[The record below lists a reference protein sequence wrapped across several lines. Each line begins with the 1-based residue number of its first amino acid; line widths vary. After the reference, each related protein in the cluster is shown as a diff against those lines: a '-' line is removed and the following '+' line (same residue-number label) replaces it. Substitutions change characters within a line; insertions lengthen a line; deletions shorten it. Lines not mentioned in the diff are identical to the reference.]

1 MKLKDLQET
10 ASAGATGAGNIATST
25 AVPNEKVV
33 SADAND
39 VGMFPIVRRNPKKKI
54 KKNVSESQILNEFSI
69 GEIIEAMRK
78 KGIPVDRAA
87 IARLMRLRNLGN
99 ISRSVLK
106 QAGLGD
112 LIGGDRP
119 AESVNERRQYDKDG
133 NPVLMWYELEKKK
146 KKKSPDNATSD
157 NTTKDLFGKHIKF
170 HTKESEM
177 PIYSGEVFMVINNE
191 DALNLILQKVG
202 DKIQRHENNIIVV
215 DQGRADKIEKFLH
228 TKGYDKGEDYMVM
241 QKEQNINEGV
251 LDSVDDEGVLVKAQ
265 LYSLAKRAIELHQM
279 LTDTDEIEGWIQS
292 HIAVANDNI
301 LSVYQYM
308 DYEAETLEEPAPA
321 PAPEIEAVDIVD
333 ELPPVEME
341 SIDPSIAKRWDKIVV
356 NATKE
361 LESA

>member
-1 MKLKDLQET
+1 MKLKDIQEA
-10 ASAGATGAGNIATST
+10 ASAGATSAGNIATST
-25 AVPNEKVV
+25 AVPNKKVV

-39 VGMFPIVRRNPKKKI
+39 VGMFPVIRRNPKKI
-54 KKNVSESQILNEFSI
+54 KKENVSESQILNEFSI
-69 GEIIEAMRK
+69 GEIIAAMRK
-78 KGIPVDRAA
+78 KGIPIDRAA

-112 LIGGDRP
+112 LIGG
-119 AESVNERRQYDKDG
+119 ERT
-133 NPVLMWYELEKKK
+133 EAIEK
-146 KKKSPDNATSD
+146 N
-157 NTTKDLFGKHIKF
+157 
-170 HTKESEM
+170 EM
-177 PIYSGEVFMVINNE
+177 PVYSGEVFMVINNE

-215 DQGRADKIEKFLH
+215 DQDRADKIENFLH
-228 TKGYDKGEDYMVM
+228 IKGYDKGEDYMVM

-279 LTDTDEIEGWIQS
+279 MSDTEEIEGWVQS

-308 DYEAETLEEPAPA
+308 DYGTETLEEPAP
-321 PAPEIEAVDIVD
+321 EEEVDVVD
-333 ELPPVEME
+333 ELPPIEME

>member
-1 MKLKDLQET
+1 MKLKDIQEA
-10 ASAGATGAGNIATST
+10 ASAGATSAGNIATST
-25 AVPNEKVV
+25 AVPNKKVV

-39 VGMFPIVRRNPKKKI
+39 VGMFPVIRRNPKKI
-54 KKNVSESQILNEFSI
+54 KKENVSESQILNEFSI
-69 GEIIEAMRK
+69 GEIIAAMRK
-78 KGIPVDRAA
+78 KGIPIDRAA

-112 LIGGDRP
+112 LIGGEQTE
-119 AESVNERRQYDKDG
+119 AN
-133 NPVLMWYELEKKK
+133 
-146 KKKSPDNATSD
+146 
-157 NTTKDLFGKHIKF
+157 
-170 HTKESEM
+170 EM
-177 PIYSGEVFMVINNE
+177 PVYSGEVFIVINNE

-215 DQGRADKIEKFLH
+215 DQDRADKIENFLH
-228 TKGYDKGEDYMVM
+228 IKGYDKGEDYMVM

-279 LTDTDEIEGWIQS
+279 MSDTEEIEGWVQS

-308 DYEAETLEEPAPA
+308 DYGTETLEEPAP
-321 PAPEIEAVDIVD
+321 EEEVDVVD
-333 ELPPVEME
+333 ELPPIEME

>member
-69 GEIIEAMRK
+69 GEIIAAMRK
-78 KGIPVDRAA
+78 KGIPVDRNA

-146 KKKSPDNATSD
+146 KKSPDNATSD
-157 NTTKDLFGKHIKF
+157 NITKDLFGKHIKF

-177 PIYSGEVFMVINNE
+177 PVYSGEVFMVINNE

-202 DKIQRHENNIIVV
+202 NKIQQHENNIIVV
-215 DQGRADKIEKFLH
+215 DQDRADKIEKFLH
-228 TKGYDKGEDYMVM
+228 IKGYDKGEDYMVM

-279 LTDTDEIEGWIQS
+279 MSDTEEIEGWIQS

-308 DYEAETLEEPAPA
+308 DYEAEALEEPAPE
-321 PAPEIEAVDIVD
+321 PEAVDVVD

-341 SIDPSIAKRWDKIVV
+341 SIDPLITKKWDKIVA

-361 LESA
+361 LESV

>member
-1 MKLKDLQET
+1 MKLKDIQET

-25 AVPNEKVV
+25 AVPNKKVV

-39 VGMFPIVRRNPKKKI
+39 VGMFPVIRRNPKKKI
-54 KKNVSESQILNEFSI
+54 KKEAVLESQILNEFSI
-69 GEIIEAMRK
+69 GEIIAAMRK
-78 KGIPVDRAA
+78 KGIPIDRAA

-112 LIGGDRP
+112 LIGGEQTE
-119 AESVNERRQYDKDG
+119 ASEL
-133 NPVLMWYELEKKK
+133 PV
-146 KKKSPDNATSD
+146 
-157 NTTKDLFGKHIKF
+157 
-170 HTKESEM
+170 
-177 PIYSGEVFMVINNE
+177 YSGEVFMVINNE

-215 DQGRADKIEKFLH
+215 DRDRADKIENFLH
-228 TKGYDKGEDYMVM
+228 IKGYDKGEDYMVM

-279 LTDTDEIEGWIQS
+279 MNDTEEIEGWVQS

-301 LSVYQYM
+301 LSVYQYL
-308 DYEAETLEEPAPA
+308 DYEADTLEEPAPA
-321 PAPEIEAVDIVD
+321 PEEVDIVD
-333 ELPPVEME
+333 ELPPIEME
-341 SIDPSIAKRWDKIVV
+341 SIDPSIKKRWNKIVV

>member
-39 VGMFPIVRRNPKKKI
+39 VGMFPVIRRNPKKKI
-54 KKNVSESQILNEFSI
+54 KKNVSESQILNELSLL
-69 GEIIEAMRK
+69 EIIAAMK
-78 KGIPVDRAA
+78 KRGIPIDR
-87 IARLMRLRNLGN
+87 IALAKLSRLKNPNN
-99 ISRSVLK
+99 ITKSVLR
-106 QAGLGD
+106 QIGLGD
-112 LIGGDRP
+112 LIGGGPRQ
-119 AESVNERRQYDKDG
+119 AESIGEEL
-133 NPVLMWYELEKKK
+133 PV
-146 KKKSPDNATSD
+146 
-157 NTTKDLFGKHIKF
+157 
-170 HTKESEM
+170 
-177 PIYSGEVFMVINNE
+177 YSGEVFMVINNE

-228 TKGYDKGEDYMVM
+228 IKGYDKGEDYMVM
-241 QKEQNINEGV
+241 QKEQNIKEGV

-279 LTDTDEIEGWIQS
+279 MSDTEEIEGWIQS

-301 LSVYQYM
+301 LSVHQYM
-308 DYEAETLEEPAPA
+308 DYEAETLEEPVPE
-321 PAPEIEAVDIVD
+321 PEIEAIDVVD

>member
-25 AVPNEKVV
+25 AVPNKKVV

-39 VGMFPIVRRNPKKKI
+39 VGMFPVVRRNPKKKI
-54 KKNVSESQILNEFSI
+54 KEKLD
-69 GEIIEAMRK
+69 EAGLSFWDVFQKMK
-78 KGIPVDRAA
+78 EKGIHINPETLRRAA
-87 IARLMRLRNLGN
+87 KLAKMKNLRLT
-99 ISRSVLK
+99 RS
-106 QAGLGD
+106 D
-112 LIGGDRP
+112 I
-119 AESVNERRQYDKDG
+119 
-133 NPVLMWYELEKKK
+133 KKL
-146 KKKSPDNATSD
+146 SQFDEASLD
-157 NTTKDLFGKHIKF
+157 VF
-170 HTKESEM
+170 
-177 PIYSGEVFMVINNE
+177 SGEVFMVINNE

-215 DQGRADKIEKFLH
+215 DQDRADKIEKFLH
-228 TKGYDKGEDYMVM
+228 IKGYDKGEDYMVM

-279 LTDTDEIEGWIQS
+279 ITDTEEIEGCVQS

-308 DYEAETLEEPAPA
+308 DYGTETLEEPV
-321 PAPEIEAVDIVD
+321 PEIEDVDVVD
-333 ELPPVEME
+333 ELPPIEME

>member
-69 GEIIEAMRK
+69 GEIIAAMRK

-112 LIGGDRP
+112 LIGGEQTE
-119 AESVNERRQYDKDG
+119 AN
-133 NPVLMWYELEKKK
+133 
-146 KKKSPDNATSD
+146 
-157 NTTKDLFGKHIKF
+157 
-170 HTKESEM
+170 EM
-177 PIYSGEVFMVINNE
+177 PVYSGEVFMVINNE

-215 DQGRADKIEKFLH
+215 DQDRADKIEKFLH
-228 TKGYDKGEDYMVM
+228 IKGYDKGEDYMVM

-279 LTDTDEIEGWIQS
+279 IADTEEIEGWVQS
-292 HIAVANDNI
+292 HIAIANDNVN
-301 LSVYQYM
+301 SVYQYM
-308 DYEAETLEEPAPA
+308 DYESQTLEEPAPE
-321 PAPEIEAVDIVD
+321 PEAVDVVD

>member
-1 MKLKDLQET
+1 MKLKDIQEA
-10 ASAGATGAGNIATST
+10 ASAGATSAGNIATST
-25 AVPNEKVV
+25 AVPNKKVV

-39 VGMFPIVRRNPKKKI
+39 VGMFPVIRRNPKKI
-54 KKNVSESQILNEFSI
+54 KKENVSESQILNEFSI
-69 GEIIEAMRK
+69 GEIIAAMRK
-78 KGIPVDRAA
+78 KGIPVDRAS

-146 KKKSPDNATSD
+146 KKSPDNATSD

-177 PIYSGEVFMVINNE
+177 PIYSDEVFMVINNE

-215 DQGRADKIEKFLH
+215 DQDRADKIEKFLH
-228 TKGYDKGEDYMVM
+228 IKGYDKGEDYMVM

-279 LTDTDEIEGWIQS
+279 MSDTEEIEGWVQS

-308 DYEAETLEEPAPA
+308 DYGTETLEEPAP
-321 PAPEIEAVDIVD
+321 EEVEVVD
-333 ELPPVEME
+333 ELPPIEME

>member
-69 GEIIEAMRK
+69 GEIIAAMRK

-112 LIGGDRP
+112 LIGGEQTE
-119 AESVNERRQYDKDG
+119 AN
-133 NPVLMWYELEKKK
+133 
-146 KKKSPDNATSD
+146 
-157 NTTKDLFGKHIKF
+157 
-170 HTKESEM
+170 EM
-177 PIYSGEVFMVINNE
+177 PVYSGEVFMVINNE

-215 DQGRADKIEKFLH
+215 DQDRADKIEKFLH
-228 TKGYDKGEDYMVM
+228 IKGYDKGEDYMVM

-279 LTDTDEIEGWIQS
+279 ITDTEEIEGWIQS

-301 LSVYQYM
+301 NSVHQYM
-308 DYEAETLEEPAPA
+308 DYEATTLEEPV
-321 PAPEIEAVDIVD
+321 PEVEEVDVVD

>member
-69 GEIIEAMRK
+69 GEIIAAMRK

-112 LIGGDRP
+112 LIGGEQTE
-119 AESVNERRQYDKDG
+119 AN
-133 NPVLMWYELEKKK
+133 
-146 KKKSPDNATSD
+146 
-157 NTTKDLFGKHIKF
+157 
-170 HTKESEM
+170 EM
-177 PIYSGEVFMVINNE
+177 PVYSGEVFMVINNE

-215 DQGRADKIEKFLH
+215 DQDRADKIEKFLH
-228 TKGYDKGEDYMVM
+228 IKGYDKGEDYMVM

-279 LTDTDEIEGWIQS
+279 ITDTEEIEGWIQS

-301 LSVYQYM
+301 NSVHQYM
-308 DYEAETLEEPAPA
+308 DYEATTLEEPV
-321 PAPEIEAVDIVD
+321 PEVEEVDVVD
-333 ELPPVEME
+333 ELPPIEME
-341 SIDPSIAKRWDKIVV
+341 NIDPSIAKRWDKIVV

>member
-10 ASAGATGAGNIATST
+10 ASAGATGAGSIAIST

-54 KKNVSESQILNEFSI
+54 KGKLD
-69 GEIIEAMRK
+69 EAGLSFWDVFK
-78 KGIPVDRAA
+78 KMKEKGMHINPETLRRAA
-87 IARLMRLRNLGN
+87 KLARMKNLRLT
-99 ISRSVLK
+99 RS
-106 QAGLGD
+106 D
-112 LIGGDRP
+112 I
-119 AESVNERRQYDKDG
+119 
-133 NPVLMWYELEKKK
+133 KKL
-146 KKKSPDNATSD
+146 SQFDEASLD
-157 NTTKDLFGKHIKF
+157 VF
-170 HTKESEM
+170 
-177 PIYSGEVFMVINNE
+177 SGEVYMVINNE

-215 DQGRADKIEKFLH
+215 DQDRADKIENFLH
-228 TKGYDKGEDYMVM
+228 IKGYDKGEDYMVM

-279 LTDTDEIEGWIQS
+279 ITDTEEIEGWVQS

-301 LSVYQYM
+301 NSVYQYM
-308 DYEAETLEEPAPA
+308 DYESQTLEEPAP
-321 PAPEIEAVDIVD
+321 EIEGVDVVD

-341 SIDPSIAKRWDKIVV
+341 SVDPVITKKWNKIVT

>member
-69 GEIIEAMRK
+69 GEIIAAMRK

-112 LIGGDRP
+112 LIGGEQTE
-119 AESVNERRQYDKDG
+119 AN
-133 NPVLMWYELEKKK
+133 
-146 KKKSPDNATSD
+146 
-157 NTTKDLFGKHIKF
+157 
-170 HTKESEM
+170 EM
-177 PIYSGEVFMVINNE
+177 PVYSGEVFMVINNE

-215 DQGRADKIEKFLH
+215 DQDRADKIEKFLH
-228 TKGYDKGEDYMVM
+228 IKGYDKGEDYMVM

-279 LTDTDEIEGWIQS
+279 ITDTEEIEGWIQS

-301 LSVYQYM
+301 NSVHQYM
-308 DYEAETLEEPAPA
+308 DYEATTLEEPV
-321 PAPEIEAVDIVD
+321 PEVEEVDVID

>member
-33 SADAND
+33 SANAND

-69 GEIIEAMRK
+69 GEIIAAMRK

-99 ISRSVLK
+99 ISRGVLK

-112 LIGGDRP
+112 LIGGEQTE
-119 AESVNERRQYDKDG
+119 A
-133 NPVLMWYELEKKK
+133 
-146 KKKSPDNATSD
+146 
-157 NTTKDLFGKHIKF
+157 
-170 HTKESEM
+170 SEM
-177 PIYSGEVFMVINNE
+177 PVYSGEVFMVINNE

-215 DQGRADKIEKFLH
+215 DQDRADKIEKFLH
-228 TKGYDKGEDYMVM
+228 IKGYDKGEDYMVM

-279 LTDTDEIEGWIQS
+279 ITDTEEIEGWIQS

-301 LSVYQYM
+301 NSVHQYM
-308 DYEAETLEEPAPA
+308 DYEATTLEEPV
-321 PAPEIEAVDIVD
+321 PEVEEVDVVD

>member
-69 GEIIEAMRK
+69 GEIIAAMRK

-99 ISRSVLK
+99 ISRGVLK

-112 LIGGDRP
+112 LIGGEQTE
-119 AESVNERRQYDKDG
+119 A
-133 NPVLMWYELEKKK
+133 
-146 KKKSPDNATSD
+146 
-157 NTTKDLFGKHIKF
+157 
-170 HTKESEM
+170 SEM
-177 PIYSGEVFMVINNE
+177 PVYSGEVFMVINNE
-191 DALNLILQKVG
+191 NALNLILQKVG

-215 DQGRADKIEKFLH
+215 DQDRADKIEKFLH
-228 TKGYDKGEDYMVM
+228 IKGYDKGEDYMVM

-279 LTDTDEIEGWIQS
+279 ITDTEEIEGWIQS

-301 LSVYQYM
+301 NSVHQYM
-308 DYEAETLEEPAPA
+308 DYEATTLEEPV
-321 PAPEIEAVDIVD
+321 PEVEEVDVVD
-333 ELPPVEME
+333 ELPPIEME

>member
-25 AVPNEKVV
+25 AVPNKKVV

-39 VGMFPIVRRNPKKKI
+39 VGMFPVVRRNPKKKI
-54 KKNVSESQILNEFSI
+54 KEKLD
-69 GEIIEAMRK
+69 EAGLSFWDVFQKMK
-78 KGIPVDRAA
+78 EKGIHINPETLRRAA
-87 IARLMRLRNLGN
+87 KLSKMKNLRLTRADIRKLSQFDEASLD
-99 ISRSVLK
+99 V
-106 QAGLGD
+106 
-112 LIGGDRP
+112 
-119 AESVNERRQYDKDG
+119 
-133 NPVLMWYELEKKK
+133 
-146 KKKSPDNATSD
+146 
-157 NTTKDLFGKHIKF
+157 F
-170 HTKESEM
+170 
-177 PIYSGEVFMVINNE
+177 SGEVFMVINNE

-215 DQGRADKIEKFLH
+215 DQDRADKIEKFLH
-228 TKGYDKGEDYMVM
+228 IKGYDKGEDYMVM

-279 LTDTDEIEGWIQS
+279 MSDTEEIEGWVQS

-301 LSVYQYM
+301 NSVYQYM
-308 DYEAETLEEPAPA
+308 DYESQTLEEPAP
-321 PAPEIEAVDIVD
+321 EIEGVDVVD

-341 SIDPSIAKRWDKIVV
+341 SVDPVITKKWNKIVT

>member
-25 AVPNEKVV
+25 AVPNKKVV

-39 VGMFPIVRRNPKKKI
+39 VGMFPVIRRNPKKKI
-54 KKNVSESQILNEFSI
+54 KEKLNVSESQILNEFSI
-69 GEIIEAMRK
+69 GEIISAMRK
-78 KGIPVDRAA
+78 KGIPIDRAA

-99 ISRSVLK
+99 ISRNVLK

-112 LIGGDRP
+112 LIGG
-119 AESVNERRQYDKDG
+119 SERTEAVEDD
-133 NPVLMWYELEKKK
+133 EL
-146 KKKSPDNATSD
+146 S
-157 NTTKDLFGKHIKF
+157 
-170 HTKESEM
+170 
-177 PIYSGEVFMVINNE
+177 IYSGEVFMIINNK

-202 DKIQRHENNIIVV
+202 DKIQRHTNNIIVV
-215 DQGRADKIEKFLH
+215 DQDRADKIEKFLH

-279 LTDTDEIEGWIQS
+279 ITDTEEIEGWVQS

-308 DYEAETLEEPAPA
+308 DYEGQTLEEPAP
-321 PAPEIEAVDIVD
+321 EVDVVD

-341 SIDPSIAKRWDKIVV
+341 SIDPLIEKRWNKIVV

>member
-25 AVPNEKVV
+25 AVPNEKVI

-54 KKNVSESQILNEFSI
+54 KKNVSESQILNELSLP
-69 GEIIEAMRK
+69 EIIAAMK
-78 KGIPVDRAA
+78 KRGIPIDR
-87 IARLMRLRNLGN
+87 IALAKLSRLKNPNN
-99 ISRSVLK
+99 ITKSVLR
-106 QAGLGD
+106 QMGLGD
-112 LIGGDRP
+112 LIGGGPRQ
-119 AESVNERRQYDKDG
+119 AESIGEKEL
-133 NPVLMWYELEKKK
+133 PV
-146 KKKSPDNATSD
+146 
-157 NTTKDLFGKHIKF
+157 
-170 HTKESEM
+170 
-177 PIYSGEVFMVINNE
+177 YSGEVFMVINNE

-215 DQGRADKIEKFLH
+215 DQDRADKIEKFLH
-228 TKGYDKGEDYMVM
+228 IKGYDKGEDYMVM

-279 LTDTDEIEGWIQS
+279 MSDTEEIEGWIQS

-301 LSVYQYM
+301 LSVHQYM
-308 DYEAETLEEPAPA
+308 DYEAETLEEPV
-321 PAPEIEAVDIVD
+321 PEPEVEEINVVDD
-333 ELPPVEME
+333 LPPIEME

>member
-69 GEIIEAMRK
+69 GEIIAAMRK

-112 LIGGDRP
+112 LIGGEQTE
-119 AESVNERRQYDKDG
+119 AN
-133 NPVLMWYELEKKK
+133 
-146 KKKSPDNATSD
+146 
-157 NTTKDLFGKHIKF
+157 
-170 HTKESEM
+170 EM
-177 PIYSGEVFMVINNE
+177 PVYSGEVFMVINNE

-215 DQGRADKIEKFLH
+215 DQDRADKIEKFLH
-228 TKGYDKGEDYMVM
+228 IKGYDKGEDYMVM

-279 LTDTDEIEGWIQS
+279 ITDTEEIEGWIQS

-301 LSVYQYM
+301 NSVHQYM
-308 DYEAETLEEPAPA
+308 DYEATTLEEPAPE
-321 PAPEIEAVDIVD
+321 PEAVDIVD

>member
-1 MKLKDLQET
+1 MKLKDIQEA
-10 ASAGATGAGNIATST
+10 ASAGATSAGNIATST
-25 AVPNEKVV
+25 AVPNKKVV

-39 VGMFPIVRRNPKKKI
+39 VGMFPVIRRNPKKI
-54 KKNVSESQILNEFSI
+54 KKENVSESQILNEFSI
-69 GEIIEAMRK
+69 GEIIAAMRK
-78 KGIPVDRAA
+78 KGIPVDRAS

-112 LIGGDRP
+112 LIGGEQTE
-119 AESVNERRQYDKDG
+119 AN
-133 NPVLMWYELEKKK
+133 
-146 KKKSPDNATSD
+146 
-157 NTTKDLFGKHIKF
+157 
-170 HTKESEM
+170 EM
-177 PIYSGEVFMVINNE
+177 PVYSGEVFMVINNE

-215 DQGRADKIEKFLH
+215 DQDRADKIEKFLH
-228 TKGYDKGEDYMVM
+228 IKGYDKGEDYMVM

-279 LTDTDEIEGWIQS
+279 MSDTEEIEGWVQS

-308 DYEAETLEEPAPA
+308 DYGTETLEEPAP
-321 PAPEIEAVDIVD
+321 EEVDVVD
-333 ELPPVEME
+333 ELPPIEME
-341 SIDPSIAKRWDKIVV
+341 SIDPLIEKRWNKIVV

>member
-69 GEIIEAMRK
+69 GEIIAAMRK

-112 LIGGDRP
+112 LIGGEQTE
-119 AESVNERRQYDKDG
+119 AN
-133 NPVLMWYELEKKK
+133 
-146 KKKSPDNATSD
+146 
-157 NTTKDLFGKHIKF
+157 
-170 HTKESEM
+170 EM
-177 PIYSGEVFMVINNE
+177 PVYSGEVFMVINNE

-215 DQGRADKIEKFLH
+215 DQDRADKIEKFLH
-228 TKGYDKGEDYMVM
+228 IKGYDKGEDYMVM

-279 LTDTDEIEGWIQS
+279 ITDTEEIEGWIQS
-292 HIAVANDNI
+292 HIAVANDNVN
-301 LSVYQYM
+301 SVYQYM
-308 DYEAETLEEPAPA
+308 DYESQTLEEPAPE
-321 PAPEIEAVDIVD
+321 PEAVDIVD

>member
-10 ASAGATGAGNIATST
+10 ASVGATGAGVIATST

-54 KKNVSESQILNEFSI
+54 KKENVSESLSLPEVIA
-69 GEIIEAMRK
+69 AMRK
-78 KGIPVDRAA
+78 KGIPVDREAL
-87 IARLMRLRNLGN
+87 ARWMRFKNPNN
-99 ISRSVLK
+99 ISKSMLR
-106 QAGLGD
+106 QIGLGD
-112 LIGGDRP
+112 LIGGGPRQ
-119 AESVNERRQYDKDG
+119 AESIEED
-133 NPVLMWYELEKKK
+133 
-146 KKKSPDNATSD
+146 
-157 NTTKDLFGKHIKF
+157 
-170 HTKESEM
+170 EM

-215 DQGRADKIEKFLH
+215 DQDRADKIEKFLH
-228 TKGYDKGEDYMVM
+228 IKGYDKGEDYMVM

-279 LTDTDEIEGWIQS
+279 ITDTEEIEGWVQS

-301 LSVYQYM
+301 NSVHQYM
-308 DYEAETLEEPAPA
+308 DYEAQTLEEPAPE
-321 PAPEIEAVDIVD
+321 PEAVDIVD

-341 SIDPSIAKRWDKIVV
+341 SVDPVITKKWNKIVT

>member
-10 ASAGATGAGNIATST
+10 TSAGATGAGNIATST
-25 AVPNEKVV
+25 AVPNKKVV

-39 VGMFPIVRRNPKKKI
+39 VGMFPVIRRNPKKI
-54 KKNVSESQILNEFSI
+54 KKENVSESQILNEFSI
-69 GEIIEAMRK
+69 GEIIAAMRK
-78 KGIPVDRAA
+78 KGIPIDRAA

-112 LIGGDRP
+112 LIGGEQP
-119 AESVNERRQYDKDG
+119 AESIGEE
-133 NPVLMWYELEKKK
+133 EL
-146 KKKSPDNATSD
+146 
-157 NTTKDLFGKHIKF
+157 
-170 HTKESEM
+170 
-177 PIYSGEVFMVINNE
+177 PIYSSEVFMVINNE

-215 DQGRADKIEKFLH
+215 DQDRADKIEKFLH
-228 TKGYDKGEDYMVM
+228 IKGYDKGEDYMVM

-279 LTDTDEIEGWIQS
+279 ITDTEEIEGWVQS
-292 HIAVANDNI
+292 HIAVASDNI
-301 LSVYQYM
+301 NSVYQYM
-308 DYEAETLEEPAPA
+308 DYEAQTLEEPAPE
-321 PAPEIEAVDIVD
+321 PEAVDIVD

-341 SIDPSIAKRWDKIVV
+341 SIDPLITKKWDKIVA

-361 LESA
+361 LESV

>member
-1 MKLKDLQET
+1 MKLKDIQEA
-10 ASAGATGAGNIATST
+10 ASAGATSAGNIATST
-25 AVPNEKVV
+25 AVPNKKVV

-39 VGMFPIVRRNPKKKI
+39 VGMFPVIRRNPKKI
-54 KKNVSESQILNEFSI
+54 KKENVSESQILNEFSI
-69 GEIIEAMRK
+69 GEIIAAMRK
-78 KGIPVDRAA
+78 KGIPVDRAS

-112 LIGGDRP
+112 LIGGEQTE
-119 AESVNERRQYDKDG
+119 AN
-133 NPVLMWYELEKKK
+133 
-146 KKKSPDNATSD
+146 
-157 NTTKDLFGKHIKF
+157 
-170 HTKESEM
+170 EM
-177 PIYSGEVFMVINNE
+177 PVYSGEVFMVINNE

-215 DQGRADKIEKFLH
+215 DQDRADKIEKFLH
-228 TKGYDKGEDYMVM
+228 IKGYDKGEDYMVM

-279 LTDTDEIEGWIQS
+279 ITDTEEIEGWVQS
-292 HIAVANDNI
+292 HIAVASDNI
-301 LSVYQYM
+301 NSVYQYM
-308 DYEAETLEEPAPA
+308 DYEAQTLEEPAPA
-321 PAPEIEAVDIVD
+321 PEPEAVDIVD

-341 SIDPSIAKRWDKIVV
+341 SIDPLITKKWDKIVA

-361 LESA
+361 LESV

>member
-54 KKNVSESQILNEFSI
+54 KKNVSESQILNELSLP
-69 GEIIEAMRK
+69 EIIAAMK
-78 KGIPVDRAA
+78 KRGIPIDR
-87 IARLMRLRNLGN
+87 IALAKLSRLKNPNN
-99 ISRSVLK
+99 ITKSVLR
-106 QAGLGD
+106 QMGLGD
-112 LIGGDRP
+112 LIGGGPRQ
-119 AESVNERRQYDKDG
+119 AESIGEE
-133 NPVLMWYELEKKK
+133 EL
-146 KKKSPDNATSD
+146 
-157 NTTKDLFGKHIKF
+157 
-170 HTKESEM
+170 

-215 DQGRADKIEKFLH
+215 DQDRADKIEKFLH
-228 TKGYDKGEDYMVM
+228 IKGYDKGEDYMVM

-279 LTDTDEIEGWIQS
+279 MSDTEEIEGWIQS

-301 LSVYQYM
+301 LSVHQYM
-308 DYEAETLEEPAPA
+308 DYEAETLEEPV
-321 PAPEIEAVDIVD
+321 PEPEVEEIDVVD
-333 ELPPVEME
+333 ELPPIEME

>member
-69 GEIIEAMRK
+69 GEIIAAMRK
-78 KGIPVDRAA
+78 KGIPIDRNA

-99 ISRSVLK
+99 ITRSVLK

-112 LIGGDRP
+112 LIGGEQTE
-119 AESVNERRQYDKDG
+119 AN
-133 NPVLMWYELEKKK
+133 
-146 KKKSPDNATSD
+146 
-157 NTTKDLFGKHIKF
+157 
-170 HTKESEM
+170 EM

-215 DQGRADKIEKFLH
+215 DQDRADKIEKFLH
-228 TKGYDKGEDYMVM
+228 IKGYDKGEDYMVM

-279 LTDTDEIEGWIQS
+279 MSDTEEIEGWIQS

-301 LSVYQYM
+301 LSVHQYM
-308 DYEAETLEEPAPA
+308 DYEAETLEEPV
-321 PAPEIEAVDIVD
+321 PEPEVEEIDVVD
-333 ELPPVEME
+333 ELPPIEME
-341 SIDPSIAKRWDKIVV
+341 SIDPSIAKRWDKIVA

>member
-69 GEIIEAMRK
+69 GEIIAAMRK

-99 ISRSVLK
+99 ISRGVLK

-112 LIGGDRP
+112 LIGGEQTE
-119 AESVNERRQYDKDG
+119 A
-133 NPVLMWYELEKKK
+133 
-146 KKKSPDNATSD
+146 
-157 NTTKDLFGKHIKF
+157 
-170 HTKESEM
+170 SEM
-177 PIYSGEVFMVINNE
+177 PVYSGEVFMVINNE

-215 DQGRADKIEKFLH
+215 DQDRADKIEKFLH
-228 TKGYDKGEDYMVM
+228 IKGYDKGEDYMVM

-279 LTDTDEIEGWIQS
+279 ITDTEEIEGWIQS

-301 LSVYQYM
+301 NSVHQYM
-308 DYEAETLEEPAPA
+308 DYEATTLEEPV
-321 PAPEIEAVDIVD
+321 PEVEEVDVVD

>member
-54 KKNVSESQILNEFSI
+54 KKENVSESQILNEFSI
-69 GEIIEAMRK
+69 GEIIAAMRK
-78 KGIPVDRAA
+78 KGIPVDRNA

-99 ISRSVLK
+99 ISRQVLK

-112 LIGGDRP
+112 LIGGGEQRP
-119 AESVNERRQYDKDG
+119 AESIEED
-133 NPVLMWYELEKKK
+133 E
-146 KKKSPDNATSD
+146 
-157 NTTKDLFGKHIKF
+157 I
-170 HTKESEM
+170 

-191 DALNLILQKVG
+191 DALNLILQKIG

-215 DQGRADKIEKFLH
+215 DQDRADKIEKFLH
-228 TKGYDKGEDYMVM
+228 IKGYDKGEDYMVM

-279 LTDTDEIEGWIQS
+279 MSDTEEIEGWIQS

-301 LSVYQYM
+301 LSVHQYM
-308 DYEAETLEEPAPA
+308 DYEKETLEEPV
-321 PAPEIEAVDIVD
+321 PEPEVEEIDVVD
-333 ELPPVEME
+333 ELPPIEME
-341 SIDPSIAKRWDKIVV
+341 SIDPSIAKRWDKIVA